1 MHKREDTLLKRQR
14 GKDGGIHANFLLT
27 SIEHR
32 GILQASNTEVSADK
46 GGNDMEKNG
55 LAGSTAL
62 LVLSLLRDGDK
73 YGYEMISQLALRS
86 EGVFEL
92 KEGTLYPVLHQLERE
107 GSLQSYQAES
117 AAGRSRR
124 YYRLTEKGLRVLEAQ
139 EAEFRRVAGAV
150 EQVLRYNAV

>member
-1 MHKREDTLLKRQR
+1 
-14 GKDGGIHANFLLT
+14 
-27 SIEHR
+27 
-32 GILQASNTEVSADK
+32 
-46 GGNDMEKNG
+46 MEKNG

-107 GSLQSYQAES
+107 GSLESYSAQAAS
-117 AAGRSRR
+117 GRTRK
-124 YYRLTEKGLRVLEAQ
+124 YYRLTPKGLKVLEAQ
-139 EAEFRRVAGAV
+139 EQEFQRVAGAV
-150 EQVLRYNAV
+150 EQVLRHSRVMG

>member
-1 MHKREDTLLKRQR
+1 
-14 GKDGGIHANFLLT
+14 
-27 SIEHR
+27 
-32 GILQASNTEVSADK
+32 
-46 GGNDMEKNG
+46 MEKNG

-62 LVLSLLRDGDK
+62 LVLGLLRDGDK
-73 YGYEMISQLALRS
+73 YGYEMISQLSLRS

-107 GSLQSYQAES
+107 GSLQGYRAES

-124 YYRLTEKGLRVLEAQ
+124 YYHLTEKGLRVLEAQ
-139 EAEFRRVAGAV
+139 EAEFRRVASAV